1 MFSAACYKD
10 PRGEYCI
17 DEAFNPD
24 VDIYDSDYAVSRI
37 WYFMYLAKFE
47 CLFCLRHVSIIEV
60 ECVLKN
66 VTE

>member
-24 VDIYDSDYAVSRI
+24 VDIYDSDYEVSRI
-37 WYFMYLAKFE
+37 WYIMYLAQF
-47 CLFCLRHVSIIEV
+47 HV
-60 ECVLKN
+60 CFVLDMSQ
-66 VTE
+66 